1 MQIQRTIIVQKK
13 KIEIQ
18 SVIIYQYIKRHNK
31 FHGIEGVW
39 HPPDQRNIDLSHLKF
54 KYPSQMNKKDFSVYN
69 EILEMQKNA
78 IDIGTD
84 HPFIKE
90 VNEKIEKERAILE
103 PER

>member
-1 MQIQRTIIVQKK
+1 
-13 KIEIQ
+13 
-18 SVIIYQYIKRHNK
+18 
-31 FHGIEGVW
+31 
-39 HPPDQRNIDLSHLKF
+39 
-54 KYPSQMNKKDFSVYN
+54 MNKKEFSVYN

-90 VNEKIEKERAILE
+90 VNEKIEKEKKILE

>member
-1 MQIQRTIIVQKK
+1 
-13 KIEIQ
+13 
-18 SVIIYQYIKRHNK
+18 
-31 FHGIEGVW
+31 
-39 HPPDQRNIDLSHLKF
+39 
-54 KYPSQMNKKDFSVYN
+54 MNKKDFSVYN
-69 EILEMQKNA
+69 EILEMHKKA

>member
-1 MQIQRTIIVQKK
+1 MIWKGK
-13 KIEIQ
+13 E
-18 SVIIYQYIKRHNK
+18 N
-31 FHGIEGVW
+31 F
-39 HPPDQRNIDLSHLKF
+39 
-54 KYPSQMNKKDFSVYN
+54 PSQLTAGQELKRVAIEPHKKVSFVNASSDASEAPYTNCSKGHDTTQN